1 MKLPWAEA
9 HSRFT
14 LLFERLAIGRWRAR
28 PWPEPAAKGDTV
40 WMGAADSNGC
50 VVSYIQSVYWEFGSG
65 MVLQDTGINWQN
77 RGASFTLDP
86 ASHVVIGPRRKPFH
100 TLIPAHARLPDG
112 RGMVYGNMGG
122 DGQPQSQAAVFS
134 RYAMFGQDLQQ
145 AVTAPRWLLGRT
157 WGQMS
162 VSLKVESRF
171 DPATARC
178 AARRLPL
185 SPRSAGCA
193 TRSCSVQVTRKN
205 SASA

>member
-1 MKLPWAEA
+1 MDSCQFKTFLHARAPRIACPTDGTRQVKLPWAEA
-9 HSRFT
+9 RSRFT

-100 TLIPAHARLPDG
+100 TLIPG
-112 RGMVYGNMGG
+112 V
-122 DGQPQSQAAVFS
+122 
-134 RYAMFGQDLQQ
+134 
-145 AVTAPRWLLGRT
+145 
-157 WGQMS
+157 
-162 VSLKVESRF
+162 
-171 DPATARC
+171 
-178 AARRLPL
+178 
-185 SPRSAGCA
+185 
-193 TRSCSVQVTRKN
+193 
-205 SASA
+205 